1 MLRNR
6 VAGALFK
13 SFLRW
18 NRRPEVVASKFAL
31 DGTTLGIAKFLPP
44 NATITNAEGLQ
55 AAIYHCFRTLD
66 DSPENIDLGF
76 KVLRDLNSVSQ
87 TLSERVSGRESR
99 SKPEVQGIATFRV
112 GQVVQHKKYNI
123 RGVVTGWSLDETKAK
138 QIVEVLPDVV
148 DANELA
154 NSPHLSAV
162 AFVDSSLLQLV
173 EDKDLHRIINRD
185 IRTFFDGYDINCRR
199 YMPNLDLKYW
209 YESDLAA
216 LESDVI
222 TGKNH
227 LPATELKALH
237 KALFRVQNTTVNIG
251 RELHGIVERHT
262 ERLRSLSAED
272 QAVAQLILDEVNKCI
287 QGCVLEGPTTPVPLP
302 GQSFE
307 VGSDLAKENVPFA
320 PFARKLLR
328 GGVYRSTPT
337 ISSSESSAAADVK
350 KSTRKMT
357 SQESERVYYAVGY
370 LGNCYSAVDQLLQ
383 LRFQARGIAYHD
395 GLRLRHNGSDTTT
408 TEEESRLEEVHSNHL
423 DVAQWNQ
430 ETTTPAARFKV
441 GQIVKHKKFGYR
453 GVIAGFDQ
461 RPSTDMSKWEG
472 ILDLE
477 LGQEQPIYKVS
488 GSACFQLCKIML

>member
-18 NRRPEVVASKFAL
+18 NRRPEVVGSKFAL
-31 DGTTLGIAKFLPP
+31 DGTSLGIAKFLPP

-55 AAIYHCFRTLD
+55 AAVYHCFRTLD
-66 DSPENIDLGF
+66 GSPENIDLGF

-112 GQVVQHKKYNI
+112 GQVVQHKKYNV
-123 RGVVTGWSLDETKAK
+123 RGVVTGWSLDDTKTK

-154 NSPHLSAV
+154 NSPNLSAV
-162 AFVDSSLLQLV
+162 VFVDSSLLQLV

-185 IRTFFDGYDINCRR
+185 IRTYFDGYDINRRR
-199 YMPNLDLKYW
+199 YMPNMDLKYW

-216 LESDVI
+216 LETDAV
-222 TGKNH
+222 TGKNY
-227 LPATELKALH
+227 LPSTELKALH
-237 KALFRVQNTTVNIG
+237 KALFRVQNTTINIG
-251 RELHGIVERHT
+251 REMQCIVERHT
-262 ERLRSLSAED
+262 DRLRSLSAED
-272 QAVAQLILDEVNKCI
+272 HAVAQLILDEVKKCI
-287 QGCVLEGPTTPVPLP
+287 DGCVLEGHMTPVPLP

-307 VGSDLAKENVPFA
+307 VGNDAAKEKVTVVPFA
-320 PFARKLLR
+320 KKLLR
-328 GGVYRSTPT
+328 GGVHRS
-337 ISSSESSAAADVK
+337 ISTASPSEGSDTTSVN
-350 KSTRKMT
+350 KSTRKMA
-357 SQESERVYYAVGY
+357 SKDLERVYYAVGY
-370 LGNCYSAVDQLLQ
+370 LGNCFSAVDQLLQ
-383 LRFQARGIAYHD
+383 LRFQARGLAYHD
-395 GLRLRHNGSDTTT
+395 GLRLRAHNDSLN
-408 TEEESRLEEVHSNHL
+408 TEDSRLEEVHSNHL
-423 DVAQWNQ
+423 DVTQWNQ
-430 ETTTPAARFKV
+430 ETATPAARFKV

-461 RPSTDMSKWEG
+461 RPSTDISKWEG

-477 LGQEQPIYKVS
+477 FGQEQPIYKVMHLFLPFLR
-488 GSACFQLCKIML
+488 GINN